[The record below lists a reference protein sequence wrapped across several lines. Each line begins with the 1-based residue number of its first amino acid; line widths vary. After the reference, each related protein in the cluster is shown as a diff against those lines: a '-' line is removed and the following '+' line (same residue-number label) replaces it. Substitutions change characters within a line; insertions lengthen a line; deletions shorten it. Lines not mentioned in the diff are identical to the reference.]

1 MVGMTGFEPEAPFS
15 RSRRSNKRAIFLNIT
30 TPEKKNDFLLIE
42 TFRKLFNP
50 QNQGRLG
57 TGDLSSLS
65 EFIVHQ
71 SKCLKIIMRW
81 LSICNVERRGFS
93 VFF

>member
-1 MVGMTGFEPEAPFS
+1 MASNTGYVLAV
-15 RSRRSNKRAIFLNIT
+15 T
-30 TPEKKNDFLLIE
+30 TSEKETGFLLIE
-42 TFRKLFNP
+42 VFRKLFNP
-50 QNQGRLG
+50 QNQGRLE

-65 EFIVHQ
+65 EFIVLQ

-93 VFF
+93 VFL